1 MSGPEPTAPAPA
13 KQSSGFK
20 LNLFQ
25 SSQPTAEAPADAAY
39 TARGTATSGYTSWFS
54 RGGSST
60 AAAEPPPA
68 LPGKG
73 SSAGVADEPYTP
85 GGHAVGAYEPFFMS
99 LRRSMRMSTKTLN
112 TVEESGPAPAKEA
125 ENVMM
130 KVEARPVASEGDR
143 AAPAAEDSWYIKIIG
158 ALGCWRA

>member
-39 TARGTATSGYTSWFS
+39 TARGTATSGSWFS
-54 RGGSST
+54 RRASST
-60 AAAEPPPA
+60 AAAELPPA
-68 LPGKG
+68 LTGKG
-73 SSAGVADEPYTP
+73 SSTGVADEPYTP

-143 AAPAAEDSWYIKIIG
+143 AAPAAQDSWYIKIIG
-158 ALGCWRA
+158 ALGCWRV